1 MRLRPHASRPP
12 RLTSEAPRAASV
24 PWYRQRW
31 LHLALGFVVAVLAV
45 VWAGQRA
52 AQGVRDNL
60 DSRLRDA
67 GAGADAA
74 LVSLEAEQLSALRAV
89 TFTVGVG
96 HALATHDV
104 RTLNQLVT
112 PVQANSTVP
121 MVDVILP
128 NGRVEFAVR
137 SKGAPAPVASRAG
150 LPAIAQSIREAH
162 GPRGGRFTEVIIF
175 RSGPVLMTIGPM
187 LDGKKA
193 VGVVLAMT
201 PLADAL
207 GRFSQQVAA
216 NLTAYDTVGVPIATT
231 ATFQPT
237 PVSRDTARS
246 LIGGGAIV
254 TRDMNGDD
262 REALGRL
269 VVDHQPVAVLG
280 VSLPD
285 NSAVTRRAVTLYA
298 ALGLIGTV
306 LILGT
311 FWARVSNTRNSR

>member
-1 MRLRPHASRPP
+1 V
-12 RLTSEAPRAASV
+12 SV

-31 LHLALGFVVAVLAV
+31 LHLALGFVVAILAV

-52 AQGVRDNL
+52 TQGVRDNL
-60 DSRLRDA
+60 DARLRDA

-74 LVSLEAEQLSALRAV
+74 LVSLEAEQLSALRGV
-89 TFTVGVG
+89 TFTQGVAG
-96 HALATHDV
+96 ALAAHDV
-104 RTLNQLVT
+104 RLLNRLVT

-128 NGRVEFAVR
+128 DGRVELAVR

-150 LPAIAQSIREAH
+150 LPAIGQALREAH
-162 GPRGGRFTEVIIF
+162 GLRGGRFSEVVIF
-175 RSGPVLMTIGPM
+175 RSGPVLMTIGPVM
-187 LDGKKA
+187 NGATA

-207 GRFSQQVAA
+207 GRLSQQVAA
-216 NLTAYDTVGVPIATT
+216 DLTAYDVAGAPIATT
-231 ATFQPT
+231 ATFEPR
-237 PVSRDTARS
+237 PVDRVTAQS

-254 TRDMNGDD
+254 DRYVRGDN

-269 VVDHQPVAVLG
+269 IVDHQAVAVLG

-285 NSAVTRRAVTLYA
+285 NSAATGRAVTLYA

-311 FWARVSNTRNSR
+311 FWARISNRSAT